1 MTPKTGIK
9 PNIILLTL
17 DEMRF
22 PSEFPKGVHSPGEFL
37 AKYMPYTHRLLWE
50 KGVKFSNYQTAAAD
64 CTPARGVMTTGLYAQ
79 QTWLMLTR
87 ANMFDAQGTTAPQPA
102 LETAFPT
109 YGKLLREQGYDTPYI
124 GKWHMSN
131 YPAGP
136 TSAAAYDYLEPYGFQ
151 GLTMPDPLGQVGQG
165 VGATLATAPP
175 VGADPV
181 LSDADIVAQAS
192 YWLRNRSNSANK
204 KPFCLTVGLVN
215 PHDKQ
220 FFWAGIEGA
229 IYQEQYKKAGQTAP
243 VAYQGMIAG
252 ESDPPDYGYGLP
264 ANWQPADA
272 LLETGAKLPR
282 FGRDFFSYH
291 MTGNISDDPGQT
303 AFTTAPSPLAD
314 NVVPYAPFAYWTKA
328 LDMYTWAM
336 TQVDLQIGQLIGNL
350 PDDLAANT
358 VIVFTSD
365 HGEYASAHGLQGKG
379 FSVYKE
385 CLNVPLIVVDPRGAG
400 GAVAAPDVVREQLA
414 SSVDLVPLLVSIARD
429 GTGWMQEEPY
439 RALYGKR
446 ARLFDILRDPKAPG
460 RKYALYTTDE
470 AFPAGQNYL
479 KAPFHVIGVVTETGK
494 LGTYAFWAPRTDGGE
509 PVKAGLEVTYFD
521 YTSADGTLEM
531 TSAPDSP
538 AARELLHTLM
548 AELLPHELQA
558 PLPETYHAAQ
568 QSALDAYWK
577 YVKVADVL
585 TIVGGRRG

>member
-1 MTPKTGIK
+1 MATQTGTK

-22 PSEFPKGVHSPGEFL
+22 PSEFPNGVHSAGEFL
-37 AKYMPYTHRLLWE
+37 AKYMPYTHRMLWE

-64 CTPARGVMTTGLYAQ
+64 CTPSRGVMATGLYAQ

-87 ANMFDAQGTTAPQPA
+87 ANMFNAQSTAAPQPA

-109 YGKLLREQGYDTPYI
+109 YGKLLREQGYDTPLI

-136 TSAAAYDYLEPYGFQ
+136 TSAAAYDYLEPYGFE
-151 GLTMPDPLGQVGQG
+151 GLTMPDPLGQPGQG
-165 VGATLATAPP
+165 SGATVASPPP

-181 LSDADIVAQAS
+181 LSDANIVAQAN
-192 YWLRNRSNSANK
+192 YWLKSRSNSGNK

-229 IYQEQYKKAGQTAP
+229 VYQQQYKKAGKTAP
-243 VAYQGMIAG
+243 VAYTGIIAG
-252 ESDPPDYGYGLP
+252 QSDPPDYGYQLP

-272 LLETGAKLPR
+272 LLESGVKLPR
-282 FGRDFFSYH
+282 LGRDFFSYA
-291 MTGNISDDPGQT
+291 MTGDVSDDPNQT
-303 AFTTAPSPLAD
+303 DFTMAPTPVTDS
-314 NVVPYAPFAYWTKA
+314 VVPYAPFGYWTKA

-336 TQVDLQIGQLIGNL
+336 NQVDIQIGQLIGNL
-350 PDDLAANT
+350 PEDLAANT

-385 CLNVPLIVVDPRGAG
+385 CLNVPLIVVDPRPDG
-400 GAVAAPDVVREQLA
+400 VVSAPDIIREQLA

-429 GTGWMQEEPY
+429 GTEWMKEEPY
-439 RALYGKR
+439 KALYGTR
-446 ARLFDILRDPKAPG
+446 ARLLDILRDPGAPG

-470 AFPAGQNYL
+470 AFPASYNYL
-479 KAPFHVIGVVTETGK
+479 NAPFHAIGVVTEQGK
-494 LGTYAFWAPRTDGGE
+494 LGTYAFWDPSTNGGQ
-509 PVKAGLEVTYFD
+509 PLKAGLEVEYYD
-521 YTSADGTLEM
+521 YTAPDGKLEM
-531 TSAPDSP
+531 TSTADSP
-538 AARELLHTLM
+538 AAQELLHMLM
-548 AELLPHELQA
+548 TTLLPDELQA
-558 PLPETYHAAQ
+558 PLPEQYQTAQ
-568 QSALDAYWK
+568 QNALDAYWR
-577 YVKVADVL
+577 YVKGTDAVSM
-585 TIVGGRRG
+585 IGGRCS